1 LNRLQVILPGGNEQT
16 ATLFQA
22 DSSEAKFSIRHD
34 CRRKGAMEQHS
45 TDCKQQFDAGWI
57 LLYGPVMA
65 RDGAFGLASL
75 EVTDE
80 TEARLFGTHSICGSK
95 GTSKKTDREVTA
107 ESGAF
112 LKLET

>member
-1 LNRLQVILPGGNEQT
+1 MG
-16 ATLFQA
+16 
-22 DSSEAKFSIRHD
+22 
-34 CRRKGAMEQHS
+34 
-45 TDCKQQFDAGWI
+45 
-57 LLYGPVMA
+57 

-107 ESGAF
+107 ESGGV
-112 LKLET
+112 LETRNPET